1 MVGLV
6 AKNGGK
12 NMNMESKKKDI
23 EAHSG
28 DWLRKY
34 DELEQR
40 LELARRILN
49 KYPRYRPPF
58 NRAALPFETVEILLS
73 DIQELHSTTI
83 EG

>member
-1 MVGLV
+1 MH

-23 EAHSG
+23 EFHSG

-34 DELEQR
+34 DDLEQR

-49 KYPRYRPPF
+49 KYPRYMPPF

-73 DIQELHSTTI
+73 DIQELHSITS